1 VGKVQ
6 IPTDVVQ
13 RKQAVTKKTKSKEK
27 IIEQRTGYLLV
38 FPAII
43 IIAIVSLYPILRTVW
58 LSLHTMQL
66 QFMSETK
73 FIGLENYQFLISDY
87 RFWHSVGNTAFF
99 TVISVGMELVLGI
112 LVALLINRPFRGR
125 GLVRASVL
133 IPWAVPTVV
142 AAMMWKFIYDDQ
154 LGILNDILFKLGIID
169 SYQTFL
175 GTESS
180 AMWSMIFADVWK
192 TTPFMAL
199 LLLGGLQT
207 IPKDIYESADIDG
220 ANKIQQFFSLTLP
233 LLKPTILV
241 ALLFRTL
248 DAFRV
253 FDLPWVLTGG
263 SVESISIYAYQSLFT
278 NLNFGLG
285 SALSFSVF
293 IFVMLISLFYIKVL
307 GVKR

>member
-1 VGKVQ
+1 M
-6 IPTDVVQ
+6 DNRNEVVQ
-13 RKQAVTKKTKSKEK
+13 QQSMRMEKNKSRNKVLNK
-27 IIEQRTGYLLV
+27 EQRVGYLLV
-38 FPAII
+38 LPTII
-43 IIAIVSLYPILRTVW
+43 TICVVSLYPILRTVW
-58 LSLHTMQL
+58 LSLHSMQL
-66 QFMSETK
+66 QFMSESK
-73 FIGLENYQFLISDY
+73 FIGLGNYKFLLSDS
-87 RFWHSVGNTAFF
+87 RFWHSLSNTAFF
-99 TVISVGMELVLGI
+99 TVISVALELVFGI
-112 LVALLINRPFRGR
+112 LIALLINKPFRGR

-154 LGILNDILFKLGIID
+154 LGILNDILVKVGILD
-169 SYQTFL
+169 SYRTFL

-207 IPKDIYESADIDG
+207 ISKDIYESAEIDG
-220 ANKIQQFFSLTLP
+220 ANKIRQFFYLTLP

-263 SVESISIYAYQSLFT
+263 TVESLSIYAYQSLFT
-278 NLNFGLG
+278 NLDFGLG

>member
-1 VGKVQ
+1 MAIQTELVKANKVKR
-6 IPTDVVQ
+6 V
-13 RKQAVTKKTKSKEK
+13 KNKA
-27 IIEQRTGYLLV
+27 IIAEQRTGYMLV
-38 FPAII
+38 LPTILII
-43 IIAIVSLYPILRTVW
+43 SIVSLYPIIRTIW
-58 LSLHTMQL
+58 LSLHSMQL
-66 QFMSETK
+66 QFMSESK
-73 FIGLENYQFLISDY
+73 FIGLENYKFLLSDE
-87 RFWHSVGNTAFF
+87 RFWHSVGNTTFF
-99 TVISVGMELVLGI
+99 TIVSVIMELVMGI
-112 LVALLINRPFRGR
+112 LIALLINRPFRGR

-154 LGILNDILFKLGIID
+154 LGILNDILVKVGILD
-169 SYQTFL
+169 SYRTFL

-199 LLLGGLQT
+199 LILGGLQT
-207 IPKDIYESADIDG
+207 ISKDIYESAEIDG
-220 ANKIQQFFSLTLP
+220 ANKIRQFFYITLP

-278 NLNFGLG
+278 NLDFGLG

-293 IFVMLISLFYIKVL
+293 VFVMLISLFYIKVL

>member
-1 VGKVQ
+1 MQ
-6 IPTDVVQ
+6 IE
-13 RKQAVTKKTKSKEK
+13 KKIDPQHKMKKNKNKLTAA
-27 IIEQRTGYLLV
+27 EQRTGYLFV
-38 FPAII
+38 IPAMVII
-43 IIAIVSLYPILRTVW
+43 VIVSLYPILRTIW
-58 LSLHTMQL
+58 LSLHSMQL
-66 QFMSETK
+66 QFMDQTA
-73 FIGLENYQFLISDY
+73 FIGLENYKFLLTDT
-87 RFWHSVGNTAFF
+87 RFWDAVWNTTYF
-99 TVISVGMELVLGI
+99 TIISVSMELVLGLLI
-112 LVALLINRPFRGR
+112 ALLINRPFKGR

-154 LGILNDILFKLGIID
+154 LGILNDILVKIGILD
-169 SYQTFL
+169 SYTTFL
-175 GTESS
+175 GTEAS
-180 AMWSMIFADVWK
+180 AMWAMIFADVWK

-207 IPKDIYESADIDG
+207 ISKDIYESAEIDG
-220 ANKIQQFFSLTLP
+220 ANKIKQLFYITLP

-263 SVESISIYAYQSLFT
+263 SVESLSIYAYKSLFT
-278 NLNFGLG
+278 NLDFGLG

-293 IFVMLISLFYIKVL
+293 VFVMLISLFYIKVL